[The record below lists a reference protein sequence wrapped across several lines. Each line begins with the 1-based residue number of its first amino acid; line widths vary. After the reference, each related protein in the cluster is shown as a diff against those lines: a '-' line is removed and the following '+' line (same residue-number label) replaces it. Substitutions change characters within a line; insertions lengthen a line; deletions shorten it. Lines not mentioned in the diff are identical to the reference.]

1 MPIGYARVSTTEQ
14 NIESQIDALRKA
26 GCENFSADLGV
37 ARKFRLGQTSDPLA
51 SVQQSYRTLQREA
64 PPDPRGRHVC
74 VPSPGPGP
82 WQPPRLRSVP
92 GPWAL
97 AAAMERHEGWLES
110 NRQVNI
116 DFLAE
121 LKNEQLAEAA

>member
-26 GCENFSADLGV
+26 GCEKFSADLGV

-82 WQPPRLRSVP
+82 W
-92 GPWAL
+92 AL